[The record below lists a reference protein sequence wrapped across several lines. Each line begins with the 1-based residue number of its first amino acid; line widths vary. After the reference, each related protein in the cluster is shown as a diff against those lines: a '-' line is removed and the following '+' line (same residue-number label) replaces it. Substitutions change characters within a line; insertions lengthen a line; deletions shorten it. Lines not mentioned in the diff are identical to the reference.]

1 MALTTVDKG
10 PDKTASTRSLAAKLM
25 SDENPF
31 GELPDADIAQ
41 VNNFCL
47 TLRLELK
54 LEVCFTPCKKV
65 ICIACVGRETT

>member
-1 MALTTVDKG
+1 MALTTVDRG

-41 VNNFCL
+41 VNNFCF
-47 TLRLELK
+47 RYYSQLK
-54 LEVCFTPCKKV
+54 L
-65 ICIACVGRETT
+65 